1 MKKKLQWII
10 RDYYELQ
17 YANKMD
23 NLEMNKFLDMYDIPG
38 LNQEEDTNSPITRS
52 EIKSVI
58 EEISN
63 KPKAR
68 TRWYHR

>member
-23 NLEMNKFLDMYDIPG
+23 NLEMNKFLDMYNITG

-63 KPKAR
+63 KLKAR